1 MTSNLKVGDK
11 VLYESLRCE
20 RMAIVAIERETPTQW
35 ITSDGGKFRKATLR
49 EVGTDGWTRSW
60 IEPLTEKSYAR
71 YKAWRNE
78 RMIYMVWHQIKHLP
92 RPTIPLER
100 LKEIYR
106 ELKGEEVAK

>member
-1 MTSNLKVGDK
+1 MDYK
-11 VLYESLRCE
+11 R
-20 RMAIVAIERETPTQW
+20 R
-35 ITSDGGKFRKATLR
+35 GKFRKATLR
-49 EVGTDGWTRSW
+49 EVGTDVWTRSW

-78 RMIYMVWHQIKHLP
+78 RMIYTVWHQIKHLP